1 MARHRANGAKK
12 NQNHAAERPRH
23 TLTDRCDAYFRCKL
37 CTPTK
42 VDAAMISRQESN
54 MPAGF
59 SLHIAREVQSRVGQ
73 LNIQIFGHGK
83 PISFTY
89 FPDYG
94 HLGPVC
100 DVKPYHPPVTDI
112 SGTGEV
118 RTAWRNV
125 GNGSGNMLPLGR
137 LQCCGQCRN
146 LGGIAF
152 GYPLAQVS
160 SNPLSKPKF
169 MQVRV

>member
-1 MARHRANGAKK
+1 VR
-12 NQNHAAERPRH
+12 
-23 TLTDRCDAYFRCKL
+23 YFRCKL
-37 CTPTK
+37 
-42 VDAAMISRQESN
+42 
-54 MPAGF
+54 
-59 SLHIAREVQSRVGQ
+59 SRVGQ

-83 PISFTY
+83 PISFTN

-100 DVKPYHPPVTDI
+100 DVKPDHPPVTDI
-112 SGTGEV
+112 GCTGEV

-125 GNGSGNMLPLGR
+125 GSGSGNMLSLGR

-152 GYPLAQVS
+152 GNRTQYLRQSDAGIVS
-160 SNPLSKPKF
+160 TIILSEQRPANGP
-169 MQVRV
+169 RSSRW